1 MVQMLK
7 KLRSDPD
14 KLMDQVTGMH
24 RLSEKMKATGKPMVA
39 AIHGV
44 CMGGG
49 LEMALFCDYRVATNH
64 KKTVMSV
71 PEIKLGLFPGAGG
84 TQNLPPLVGV
94 QEAIKMMTMG
104 GNVKPA
110 RAIKSGLID
119 QICEPGILE
128 QVACDAARG
137 LADGSLKPKKKKK
150 SLMNKLLEDNPVG
163 QYVLFDQAKKA
174 ITKATDGKYPAAY
187 AVLDCVK
194 EGLKGNKKAGLEYEA
209 KRFVEMAQTKESHGL
224 IGLFDGMTAMKKSPF
239 GAPQQETKTV
249 AVLGAGLMG
258 AGIAQVTA
266 KNAGR
271 RVLLKD
277 RDLEAAGRGEAII
290 QENFDKAVKRKR
302 MTKHAS
308 DSTMANIVGLGDEV
322 PSWGKH
328 FNGVDMVIE
337 AVFEGG

>member
-1 MVQMLK
+1 MLK

-14 KLMDQVTGMH
+14 KLMSQVTGMH

-150 SLMNKLLEDNPVG
+150 SLMNTLLEDNPVG

-209 KRFVEMAQTKESHGL
+209 KRFVEMAQVSGW
-224 IGLFDGMTAMKKSPF
+224 
-239 GAPQQETKTV
+239 
-249 AVLGAGLMG
+249 AVYCYC
-258 AGIAQVTA
+258 
-266 KNAGR
+266 
-271 RVLLKD
+271 
-277 RDLEAAGRGEAII
+277 
-290 QENFDKAVKRKR
+290 
-302 MTKHAS
+302 
-308 DSTMANIVGLGDEV
+308 
-322 PSWGKH
+322 
-328 FNGVDMVIE
+328 
-337 AVFEGG
+337 